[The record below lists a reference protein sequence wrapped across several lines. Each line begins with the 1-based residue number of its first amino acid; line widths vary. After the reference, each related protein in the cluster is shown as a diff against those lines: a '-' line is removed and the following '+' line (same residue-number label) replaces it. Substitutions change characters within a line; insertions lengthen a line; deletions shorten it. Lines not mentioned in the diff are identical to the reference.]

1 MSRLAHQLQMVNLV
15 DVESTYAVAFA
26 ISELVPLNVVGVSLG
41 NGHGVLLG
49 HPVLA
54 LVVHMVTWRVLDLV
68 HYFFVC
74 HHNFFFVVW
83 GFPHRFKQYSRLFS
97 AVNP

>member
-1 MSRLAHQLQMVNLV
+1 
-15 DVESTYAVAFA
+15 
-26 ISELVPLNVVGVSLG
+26 
-41 NGHGVLLG
+41 
-49 HPVLA
+49 
-54 LVVHMVTWRVLDLV
+54 MVTWRVLDLV